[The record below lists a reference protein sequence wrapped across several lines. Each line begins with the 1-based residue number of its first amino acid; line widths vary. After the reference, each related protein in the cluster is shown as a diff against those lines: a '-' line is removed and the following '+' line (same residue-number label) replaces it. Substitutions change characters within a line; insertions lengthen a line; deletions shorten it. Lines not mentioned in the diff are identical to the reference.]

1 MGLSQRMVAPTSLEP
16 RTLESSCFSVVELNR
31 LISLFSGNKR
41 GIWAFGQCLLLLF
54 TLRHNGS
61 LSPSWFFGALQLLKE
76 VSSSSYG
83 SSECVL
89 KKNYPESVVT
99 NLQQK
104 SENEKKKMKKKKT
117 KVFNATRYNFYNTT
131 VLANNS
137 IIPQRPQRRHSH
149 SDYSDTVIRNQ

>member
-1 MGLSQRMVAPTSLEP
+1 MVAPTSLEP

-104 SENEKKKMKKKKT
+104 SENEKKKMKKKKI
-117 KVFNATRYNFYNTT
+117 
-131 VLANNS
+131 LAY
-137 IIPQRPQRRHSH
+137 I
-149 SDYSDTVIRNQ
+149 VILSKKNISLYFSCFLYIQISLGSPV